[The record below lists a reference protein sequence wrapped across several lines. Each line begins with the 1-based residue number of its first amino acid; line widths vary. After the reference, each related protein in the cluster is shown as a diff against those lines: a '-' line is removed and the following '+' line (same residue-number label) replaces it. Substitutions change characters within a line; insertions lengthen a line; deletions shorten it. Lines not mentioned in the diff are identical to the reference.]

1 MRNAPVK
8 LAPNPIRIATAG
20 KIIIEVT
27 AKPAPSNNA
36 VLLFF
41 EAMIK
46 TSNKMK
52 INRIVI
58 FAARCMPKNN
68 LLTFKMLIG
77 FVVIKFKKLRD
88 MPQCYSVIYLIFSF
102 GNL

>member
-27 AKPAPSNNA
+27 ARPAPSNNA
-36 VLLFF
+36 VLLCF

-46 TSNKMK
+46 TSKCEMELK
-52 INRIVI
+52 
-58 FAARCMPKNN
+58 
-68 LLTFKMLIG
+68 
-77 FVVIKFKKLRD
+77 
-88 MPQCYSVIYLIFSF
+88 
-102 GNL
+102 